1 MWETAKIKAAKQ
13 NCKCA
18 VVKWCLATSLVFV
31 LCLWKKMTK
40 RNNDELA
47 QTSQQSKVAPLHK
60 QARIFPQMPT
70 KHFSSLL
77 IYERSSDGFASMCR
91 GIEGPCGLSSSSLF
105 HRRWAE
111 SFSPLYSLLLNPV
124 LSSDIHFQYSLPFLL
139 HLHTFFFSLLSL
151 FLCLSHDS

>member
-1 MWETAKIKAAKQ
+1 MWETAKNKAAKQ

-60 QARIFPQMPT
+60 QARILPQMYT

-77 IYERSSDGFASMCR
+77 IYESGSDGFASMCR
-91 GIEGPCGLSSSSLF
+91 GIEGPRGLSSSLF
-105 HRRWAE
+105 CHRRRAE
-111 SFSPLYSLLLNPV
+111 SFSPLCCLSLNPV
-124 LSSDIHFQYSLPFLL
+124 LSSDIQFQYSLPLFL
-139 HLHTFFFSLLSL
+139 HLHTFFFSLLS
-151 FLCLSHDS
+151 